1 MEFAHEKL
9 CFLESRKSSR
19 FPRACSI
26 ENYHNFNSRAKGI
39 SSLITVSSYAGEYS
53 ADNAWDFKELED
65 AITKNYF

>member
-1 MEFAHEKL
+1 MEFAHDKL
-9 CFLESRKSSR
+9 RFLESRKVQD
-19 FPRACSI
+19 FQGHVQ
-26 ENYHNFNSRAKGI
+26 EKDI